1 MSAETARETDR
12 RDPSGLAR
20 WLQVLASPMNS
31 GRRVVVGPNW
41 FASAMGTGIVATA
54 GATLPLAVPGVG
66 TVATI
71 AWVLSAV
78 ILLTLVIVVPIH
90 WLRNR
95 GTFSSLHGDPV
106 MAQFFGA
113 PPMAFMTVGTATLLV
128 GSRWIGEPTA
138 VAIDWVLW
146 SVGTAMGFATAIVVP
161 FLLFTRLKVRQD
173 GAFGG
178 WLMPIVPPMVS
189 AASGALLISHAPA
202 GQLRETMLFGCY
214 ALFGMSLVTSLIVIT
229 LIWSRL
235 AHFGS
240 SGSARVPTLW
250 IVLGPVGQ
258 SITATGALG
267 AAALLAVTPPLST
280 ALNLFAVVYGVP
292 MWGFMLLW
300 LPLATLLTVRAMRR
314 QMPFALTWWSF
325 TFPIGTCVTGTSQLA
340 NHTGLLLFQWFAV
353 ALYLLLLATWLAVAV
368 RTAHGSLRGQL
379 LSPVAAGP
387 AIASKDS
394 R

>member
-1 MSAETARETDR
+1 MSADSTLPLGR
-12 RDPSGLAR
+12 SGAAGLSR

-31 GRRVVVGPNW
+31 GRRVVMGPNW

-54 GATLPLAVPGVG
+54 GATLPIAVPGVSAVT
-66 TVATI
+66 TVAW
-71 AWVLSAV
+71 ALSAT
-78 ILLTLVIVVPIH
+78 ILVTLSVVVPIH

-95 GTFSSLHGDPV
+95 GTFSALRGDPV

-128 GSRWIGEPTA
+128 GSRWIGETAA

-146 SVGTAMGFATAIVVP
+146 SVGTVMGLATAVVVP

-189 AASGALLISHAPA
+189 AASGALLIAHAPA

-214 ALFGMSLVTSLIVIT
+214 ALFGMSLVTSMIVIT

-267 AAALLAVTPPLST
+267 AAAVLAVAPPMST

-325 TFPIGTCVTGTSQLA
+325 TFPVGTCVTGTSQLA
-340 NHTGLLLFQWFAV
+340 NHTGLLMFRWFAV
-353 ALYLLLLATWLAVAV
+353 GLYLVLLGTWLAVAI

-379 LSPVAAGP
+379 LSPAAAGP
-387 AIASKDS
+387 AIASKG
-394 R
+394 

>member
-1 MSAETARETDR
+1 MSSDNTLHAERQGAA
-12 RDPSGLAR
+12 GLSR

-31 GRRVVVGPNW
+31 GRRVVMGPNW

-54 GATLPLAVPGVG
+54 GATLPIAVPGVSAV
-66 TVATI
+66 TTAAWALSATI
-71 AWVLSAV
+71 LVTLSV
-78 ILLTLVIVVPIH
+78 VVPIH

-95 GTFSSLHGDPV
+95 GTFSALRGDPV

-128 GSRWIGEPTA
+128 GSRWIGETAA

-146 SVGTAMGFATAIVVP
+146 SVGTVMGLATAVVVP

-189 AASGALLISHAPA
+189 AASGALLIAHAPA

-214 ALFGMSLVTSLIVIT
+214 ALFGMSLVTSMIVIT

-267 AAALLAVTPPLST
+267 AAAVLAVAPPMST

-325 TFPIGTCVTGTSQLA
+325 TFPVGTCVTGTSQLA
-340 NHTGLLLFQWFAV
+340 NHTGLLIFQWFAV
-353 ALYLLLLATWLAVAV
+353 GLYLTLLGTWLSVAI

-379 LSPVAAGP
+379 LSPAAAGP
-387 AIASKDS
+387 AIASKG
-394 R
+394 

>member
-1 MSAETARETDR
+1 
-12 RDPSGLAR
+12 
-20 WLQVLASPMNS
+20 
-31 GRRVVVGPNW
+31 
-41 FASAMGTGIVATA
+41 MGTGIVATA
-54 GATLPLAVPGVG
+54 GATLPISLPGVSAVT
-66 TVATI
+66 TV
-71 AWVLSAV
+71 AWVLSAA
-78 ILLTLVIVVPIH
+78 ILLTLTVVVPIH
-90 WLRNR
+90 WLRHR
-95 GTFSSLHGDPV
+95 GTFSSLHRDPV

-128 GSRWIGEPTA
+128 GSRWIGESAA
-138 VAIDWVLW
+138 VAIDWALW
-146 SVGTAMGFATAIVVP
+146 SVGTVMGLATAIVVP
-161 FLLFTRLKVRQD
+161 YLLFTRLKVRQD

-189 AASGALLISHAPA
+189 AASGALLIAHAPA
-202 GQLRETMLFGCY
+202 GQVRETLLFGCY

-267 AAALLAVTPPLST
+267 AVAVLAVAPPMST
-280 ALNLFAVVYGVP
+280 ALNLFAVLYGVP

-300 LPLATLLTVRAMRR
+300 LPIAILLTVRAMRR

-325 TFPIGTCVTGTSQLA
+325 TFPVGTCVTGTSQLA
-340 NHTGLLLFQWFAV
+340 KHTGLLMFQWFA
-353 ALYLLLLATWLAVAV
+353 AGLYLALLGTWLAVAL

-379 LSPVAAGP
+379 LSPPASGP
-387 AIASKDS
+387 AIASKG
-394 R
+394 